1 LKRAPTEKVLP
12 GFWDIPGGTL
22 RRYEDPLLGAIRETK
37 EEAKIKIKNL
47 KLFAY
52 TANVD
57 SKKREQFIRLI
68 FRADYASGEVKL
80 NSQDHADYRWLKI
93 KDIKKY
99 KLVNYLPK
107 ILINHNF

>member
-1 LKRAPTEKVLP
+1 MSQIIVHTLIFNSKKEFLLLKRALTEKVLP

-37 EEAKIKIKNL
+37 EEAGIKIRNL

-57 SKKREQFIRLI
+57 SKKREQFTRLI
-68 FRADYASGEVKL
+68 FRADYASGKIKL
-80 NSQDHADYRWLKI
+80 TLKI
-93 KDIKKY
+93 MMII
-99 KLVNYLPK
+99 VG
-107 ILINHNF
+107 